1 MTFPHAASEARFDVL
16 GPKVDEIETAELA
29 PQKDGAISP
38 AKGPQ
43 SMYTPLLVDTR
54 AFIEDLHDPA
64 S

>member
-1 MTFPHAASEARFDVL
+1 MAFPYATSEAGFDVL

-38 AKGPQ
+38 AEGPQ
-43 SMYTPLLVDTR
+43 PMYTPLLVDTR
-54 AFIEDLHDPA
+54 AFIQDLHDPA

>member
-1 MTFPHAASEARFDVL
+1 MAFPYAASEARFDVL

-38 AKGPQ
+38 AEGPQ
-43 SMYTPLLVDTR
+43 SMHAPLLVDTR
-54 AFIEDLHDPA
+54 TFIQDLHDRA